1 MHKWIMFG
9 VFIAAC
15 VFGLYLLAF
24 ELPEKPVDES
34 EGLPEGMTLLKIEA
48 YNDFTFDQTEY
59 RVKQGESVRLVLKNV
74 SGIHGIEIKE
84 LGIRLEGDKLQ
95 QDVVFDQ
102 PGEYEIA
109 CSVACGIGH
118 ADMKAKLIV
127 EAA

>member
-15 VFGLYLLAF
+15 VFGFYLLAF

-34 EGLPEGMTLLKIEA
+34 ASLPEGMTLLKVEA
-48 YNDFTFDQTEY
+48 YNDFTFDQSEY
-59 RVKQGESVRLVLKNV
+59 RVKQGDNVRLVLKNV
-74 SGIHGIEIKE
+74 SGVHGIEIAA
-84 LGIRLEGDKLQ
+84 LGIKLEGDTLQ

-102 PGEYEIA
+102 PGEYEIV
-109 CSVACGIGH
+109 CSIPCGIGH
-118 ADMKAKLIV
+118 VDMKAKLIV

>member
-34 EGLPEGMTLLKIEA
+34 AGLPEGMTLLKIEA
-48 YNDFTFDQTEY
+48 YNDFTFDQPEY

-74 SGIHGIEIKE
+74 SGVHGIEIAAFDIK
-84 LGIRLEGDKLQ
+84 LEGDALQ

-102 PGEYEIA
+102 PGEYDII
-109 CSVACGIGH
+109 CSIPCGIGH